1 MLAGGPSSS
10 ITRRLG
16 WIGLIIGPR
25 GNAECAVS
33 LRQSSPPWSTGLSW
47 RGSGAAVPESRVG
60 VTDAG
65 TDHSLLSISSLPSD
79 PLAALARITQSE
91 AQLERLRCD
100 LVKKARTQG
109 YAWECIA
116 DVLGTSRQAAWE
128 YYTQRFRG
136 EFEENVAE
144 NSAVTSR
151 EALELSVGESRAVR
165 QRRRSH

>member
-1 MLAGGPSSS
+1 M
-10 ITRRLG
+10 
-16 WIGLIIGPR
+16 
-25 GNAECAVS
+25 
-33 LRQSSPPWSTGLSW
+33 
-47 RGSGAAVPESRVG
+47 
-60 VTDAG
+60 
-65 TDHSLLSISSLPSD
+65 SLLSISSLPND

-91 AQLERLRCD
+91 AQLGRLRCD

-109 YAWECIA
+109 YAWERIA

-144 NSAVTSR
+144 NSSVTSR